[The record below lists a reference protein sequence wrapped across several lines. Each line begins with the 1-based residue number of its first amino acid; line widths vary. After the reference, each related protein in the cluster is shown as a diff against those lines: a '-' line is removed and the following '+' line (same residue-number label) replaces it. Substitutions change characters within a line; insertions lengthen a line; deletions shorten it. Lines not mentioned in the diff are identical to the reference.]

1 VAGSVHIYV
10 RGTGGGDKNY
20 HWCRNCRAYPRQ
32 KVSHATVLRP
42 AAFLCPECKK
52 REHEARCEA

>member
-1 VAGSVHIYV
+1 MFIYV

-20 HWCRNCRAYPRQ
+20 HWCLNCPAYPRLRIT
-32 KVSHATVLRP
+32 HATQLRP

-52 REHEARCEA
+52 REQGDQCEA